1 MKNIIVITLMLF
13 MASLTNAQSIERS
26 IENELYTVYYSEAY
40 QQPINIKYSYP
51 EYSTKYSLRPLLLPE
66 GINYPNVKCSEYEW
80 KTPTGILTSDNKD
93 YENNDYDKGHLVPNS
108 FFNED
113 EENLNF
119 LFSYL
124 NCGLMH
130 KTLNQGLWR
139 ELEKY
144 ERSLYYD
151 DNNVR
156 VKVMLTFSSDS
167 KVVDGGATVPTYFTK
182 IIEYGFPTF
191 YIKSKGMTFK
201 REVYSFPNDASVKG
215 KKIDAF
221 KIESQSGEFTLYD
234 YQEYE

>member
-1 MKNIIVITLMLF
+1 MIKITKKALDRLKE
-13 MASLTNAQSIERS
+13 LRTT
-26 IENELYTVYYSEAY
+26 ENY
-40 QQPINIKYSYP
+40 N
-51 EYSTKYSLRPLLLPE
+51 
-66 GINYPNVKCSEYEW
+66 
-80 KTPTGILTSDNKD
+80 SD
-93 YENNDYDKGHLVPNS
+93 Y
-108 FFNED
+108 
-113 EENLNF
+113 
-119 LFSYL
+119 
-124 NCGLMH
+124 
-130 KTLNQGLWR
+130 
-139 ELEKY
+139 
-144 ERSLYYD
+144 
-151 DNNVR
+151 NVR